1 MTSDST
7 SEQYIAFLRGI
18 NVGGHHKV
26 PMADLRSLL
35 SSIGC
40 AQVTTLLNSG
50 NIIFHYPST
59 DLEDIEVK
67 ISKAL
72 QEHFG
77 FAVPTIIRSAA
88 NIRELVESQPFAEE
102 QLTSDKRFY
111 VSFFRHTKTSSITP
125 PWSSE
130 DNAYQI
136 LEIRGQTIISVLDLS
151 ISKTPAAMKAL
162 EQSFGKGVTTRN
174 WNTIVRIITKL

>member
-1 MTSDST
+1 MIIDSK
-7 SEQYIAFLRGI
+7 SEQYVALLRGI

-26 PMADLRSLL
+26 PMADLKSLL
-35 SSIGC
+35 ASIGC

-50 NIIFHYPST
+50 NIIFHYHST
-59 DLEDIEVK
+59 EMKTLEVK
-67 ISKAL
+67 ISNAL

-77 FAVPTIIRSAA
+77 FAIPTIIRSATE
-88 NIRELVESQPFAEE
+88 IRELVESQPFAEV

-111 VSFFRHTKTSSITP
+111 VSFFRHTKTSSIAL

-136 LEIRGQTIISVLDLS
+136 LDIRGQTIISVLDLS
-151 ISKTPAAMKAL
+151 IAKTPAAMKTL
-162 EQSFGKGVTTRN
+162 EQSFGKDITTRN
-174 WNTIVRIITKL
+174 WNTIIRIIGKL